1 MLGSDVKG
9 LYEAYSKIYTPK
21 FESILDELSDEH
33 IDQLTEDLI
42 EEVVEEVFYECLEE
56 GYDIV
61 NIENVLIES
70 LEKSITALNE
80 AVLLEL
86 NPYAAAGSKESG
98 EYNKATT
105 KSKRSVERSARRAEV
120 IGKVKEKVKKVG
132 DTIKQKAASAAVS
145 AYAAGKMA
153 KDAASPALKAAGK
166 AALHGAGKV
175 AGKAV
180 KYARKA
186 GEAVS
191 AGYKAGSEG
200 SSDSDSGSDSE
211 SSSSTGSSSGKSRG
225 SLRSAAGNLLKRGIK
240 KVLGLGA
247 RAVAGTARGVA
258 GAAKG
263 VHGLADKAA
272 KRLGEEVVDEAKAV
286 GKARSTDENPKGAEV
301 RVSSGRGMTM
311 TPAKG
316 LGASKSTANNPAAD
330 DLRKKYYDTQAKA
343 DRRAA
348 ARDRAASGEDRVD
361 RLIRSVQKSS
371 YEPENLYNLV
381 LEYLMT
387 EGHAD
392 NLEEAHYVMSQL
404 SDEYIQSI
412 VEGVMPEP
420 IDPVAHKTAQKTQKI
435 YNLGKGTNNP
445 NEAQSALK
453 RTGPQLPEV

>member
-9 LYEAYSKIYTPK
+9 LYEAYGKIYTPK

-42 EEVVEEVFYECLEE
+42 EEIVEEVFYECLEE
-56 GYDIV
+56 GYDITNV
-61 NIENVLIES
+61 ENVLIES

-86 NPYAAAGSKESG
+86 NPYAPAGSKESG

-105 KSKRSVERSARRAEV
+105 KSKRSVERSAKRAEV

-132 DTIKQKAASAAVS
+132 DTIKQKAAGAAVS

-153 KDAASPALKAAGK
+153 KDAASPAVKAAGK
-166 AALHGAGKV
+166 AALQGAGKV

-180 KYARKA
+180 KYAKKA

-211 SSSSTGSSSGKSRG
+211 SSSSTGSSSGRSRG
-225 SLRSAAGNLLKRGIK
+225 SIRSAAGNLLKRGIK
-240 KVLGLGA
+240 KVLGVGA
-247 RAVAGTARGVA
+247 RAVA

-330 DLRKKYYDTQAKA
+330 DLRKDYYAKQAKA

-348 ARDRAASGEDRVD
+348 ARDRAASGEDRVG
-361 RLIRSVQKSS
+361 RLIRSVQNSS

-453 RTGPQLPEV
+453 RTGPQLPGV